1 RCARAAPTLDAVAPV
16 SYSVAHEQL
25 HHALSGYKRP
35 PDVVAQ
41 RFQIEL
47 AAVLWRYL
55 ELHEACRA
63 RTADTNGFQALTA
76 VPPTTP
82 ERGPAHPL
90 HRIVGDLVRPTR
102 DRYER
107 LLRRSTTTTQ
117 PHQPDPH
124 KFEVVRD
131 LGETDVLLIDDTCTT
146 GANARSA
153 AAALKAA

>member
-1 RCARAAPTLDAVAPV
+1 RLRRRNRRMPRVAELTALYGNFMLGPQPGPGVCDVCFDLIDGRDRCFRCARAAPTLDAVAPV

-25 HHALSGYKRP
+25 HHALSGYRRP

-41 RFQIEL
+41 RFKLEL

-55 ELHEACRA
+55 ELHEACVA
-63 RTADTNGFQALTA
+63 RTADTNGFQVVTT
-76 VPPTTP
+76 VPSTTP

-107 LLRRSTTTTQ
+107 LLR
-117 PHQPDPH
+117 
-124 KFEVVRD
+124 
-131 LGETDVLLIDDTCTT
+131 
-146 GANARSA
+146 
-153 AAALKAA
+153 